1 MSTRRPRTATDLQ
14 VPLDRSLTAFRAQV
28 RDFLDRHA
36 PPAVVREHV
45 GAPFDEELWSAM
57 ARLDLMATLVPES
70 DGGAGGGFVEG
81 AVLLEELGRAL
92 VPAPF
97 LASAVLGALTI
108 AAGAD
113 QEHRAEVLPR
123 IADGSLRVAV
133 ARGDHASGPFR
144 GVIDAGDAHLLVIV
158 LDDGRLLAA
167 EPEGLTLTREISADP
182 LRATYQVAL
191 HDRPARRIG
200 EVASI
205 DVLDAAIATM
215 VAAEMTGGAHRC
227 LELSTEW
234 ARLREQFG
242 QPIGAFQAIKHP
254 CVNMLVDVEAATA
267 AVRLAARLG
276 DAGSPDHPAAAW
288 LALATC
294 GRVYRDAAAETIQ
307 IHGGSGYVWE
317 HEAHFHL
324 KRAKDLERLFGSTP
338 ANRDRLARALGI

>member
-1 MSTRRPRTATDLQ
+1 MSARRARTAADLQ
-14 VPLDRSLTAFRAQV
+14 VPLERSLIAFRAQV
-28 RDFLDRHA
+28 REFLDRHA
-36 PPAVVREHV
+36 SPAVVREHV

-57 ARLDLMATLVPES
+57 ARLDLMATLVPAA
-70 DGGAGGGFVEG
+70 DGGAGGGLAEG
-81 AVLLEELGRAL
+81 AVLLEEFGRAL

-97 LASAVLGALTI
+97 LATAVFGALAI

-113 QEHRAEVLPR
+113 EEHRAELLPR
-123 IADGSLRVAV
+123 IADGTLRVAV
-133 ARGDHASGPFR
+133 AHGDHASGPFR
-144 GVIDAGDAHLLVIV
+144 GVIDAADAHLLVIV
-158 LDDGRLLAA
+158 LEDGRLLAA
-167 EPEGLTLTREISADP
+167 DADGLTLVRETSPDP

-200 EVASI
+200 EVAST
-205 DVLDAAIATM
+205 DGVDAAVATM
-215 VAAEMTGGAHRC
+215 VAAEMAGGARRC
-227 LELSTEW
+227 LELAVDW

-294 GRVYRDAAAETIQ
+294 SRAYRDAAAETIQ

-324 KRAKDLERLFGSTP
+324 KRAKDLERLFGSAP
-338 ANRDRLARALGI
+338 ANRERLATALGV